1 MYQGEALTP
10 QPFVGYTHSHVLDK
24 GWYVTFITNK
34 KGLSHAHRHPPPTLE
49 QIRAAMIIVGTS
61 CAGTGLDLACVKHV
75 IIVGLPYF
83 IDQCLQWAG
92 RSREGGTVTVIVT
105 DRQMREPNEVAGDNE
120 GAYLCDVDS

>member
-1 MYQGEALTP
+1 
-10 QPFVGYTHSHVLDK
+10 
-24 GWYVTFITNK
+24 
-34 KGLSHAHRHPPPTLE
+34 
-49 QIRAAMIIVGTS
+49 MIIVGTS

-105 DRQMREPNEVAGDNE
+105 ERQLKEENEVAGDNE
-120 GAYLCDVDS
+120 GAYLCDVHS